1 MLQDEITLGILKY
14 IETTQNQR
22 SLADKLKI
30 SVGKTNYVLN
40 ALIDKGLVKVDSFYQ
55 NKKKNQYR
63 YLLTSKGFQEKITL
77 TENFINRKKLEYDML
92 VLDLEK
98 YKNCKENIIK

>member
-1 MLQDEITLGILKY
+1 MLLQDEITLGILKH

-22 SLADKLKI
+22 SLAQKLQI

-40 ALIDKGLVKVDSFYQ
+40 ALIDKGLVKVENFYQ

-63 YLLTSKGFQEKITL
+63 YLLTPKGFKEKVTL
-77 TENFINRKKLEYDML
+77 TENFIERKKKEYDEL
-92 VLDLEK
+92 VEDLEI
-98 YKNCKENIIK
+98 YKNSKVCK

>member
-1 MLQDEITLGILKY
+1 MLHDEITLGVLKH

-40 ALIDKGLVKVDSFYQ
+40 ALIDKGLVKAENFYQ
-55 NKKKNQYR
+55 NKKKNQYK
-63 YLLTSKGFQEKITL
+63 YLLTPKGFQEKVIL
-77 TENFINRKKLEYDML
+77 TENFIERKKKEYDEL
-92 VLDLEK
+92 IEDLEE
-98 YKNCKENIIK
+98 YKKIY